1 MTQKRIEVG
10 VFADGVIESTAQ
22 GKMMG
27 VVSDPA
33 MFIVNENVANELI
46 GSVVYYIGETTVEEP
61 IYKHNTYY
69 RYEASGWVEEKAENV
84 AQLQADLNTLTGRV
98 DTHIANEENPHKVTK
113 AQVGLGNVDD
123 TSDKNKPISDAT
135 QSALDLKADASALDL
150 KADASALSE
159 HVLNKLNPHEV
170 SKTQVGLGNVDNT
183 SDKEKPISDATQ
195 EALNLKADTSSLTA
209 HINDKDNPHTVT
221 KAQIGLGSVEDG
233 AQINI
238 IESISVNTA
247 NVTPINKNVNITVP
261 TDAQIK
267 AIKVNNAANA
277 DVADVATNYNDAG
290 GTKKTILS
298 LDTRLTENE
307 SSTATANSTANT
319 AKSSI
324 DTHIANKENPH
335 GVTKAQIGLGN
346 TVDGAQVNVLEGIQ
360 IDGTNQTITNKK
372 VNLITTSSSNPSD
385 SAFALKGFVNS
396 SINALAA
403 FYITKDADGNPFST
417 HAELVGATTFYSGGE
432 VRVPTRND
440 YAIVL
445 KDEVNGGATHNSTR
459 YTYNNGW
466 EFQYIFNYQF
476 TQAQIDALNSGITA
490 TNVSQIATNKSD
502 IATINNSAVMKSGI
516 NSTKVATY
524 DAYDDR
530 ITTAQNK
537 ADANANSIAT
547 INNSAVMK
555 SGITSTKVA
564 TYDGYDKRITDAQ
577 NKANANETA
586 ISEIKSSAVMTS
598 GITSAKVSAYDGY
611 DSKITTNKNDIS
623 TINNSAVMKSGI
635 TSEKVATYDGYNT
648 ILSTCIKQGDTLSKP
663 LTVTGGDQASA
674 GKIILNQANKG
685 QITDSSASTLFG
697 FNDTTT
703 LVVGSTGYAT
713 SLRGSG
719 SRLTYNNNNIA
730 LSSDVNSVAE
740 RVTALEN
747 LLNGEY

>member
-445 KDEVNGGATHNSTR
+445 KDEVNGGATHDSTR

-490 TNVSQIATNKSD
+490 TKVSQIATNKSD

>member
-33 MFIVNENVANELI
+33 MLIVNENVANELI
-46 GSVVYYIGETTVEEP
+46 GSVVYYVGETTVEEP

-113 AQVGLGNVDD
+113 AQVGLGNVDN

-159 HVLNKLNPHEV
+159 HILNKSNPHEV

-247 NVTPINKNVNITVP
+247 NVIPIDKNVNITVP

-307 SSTATANSTANT
+307 SLTATANSTANT

-335 GVTKAQIGLGN
+335 GVTKAQVGLGN

-403 FYITKDADGNPFST
+403 FYITKDANGNPFST

-445 KDEVNGGATHNSTR
+445 EDEVNGGATHDSTR

-476 TQAQIDALNSGITA
+476 TQAQMDALNSGITA
-490 TNVSQIATNKSD
+490 TNVSQIATNKND

-524 DAYDDR
+524 DAYDGR

-537 ADANANSIAT
+537 ADANANSITT

-555 SGITSTKVA
+555 SGITSTKVSK
-564 TYDGYDKRITDAQ
+564 YDGYDKKITDVQ
-577 NKANANETA
+577 SKANANETA
-586 ISEIKSSAVMTS
+586 ISEINSSAVMTS
-598 GITSAKVSAYDGY
+598 GITSTKVSTYDGY
-611 DSKITTNKNDIS
+611 DSRITTNNNNIS
-623 TINNSAVMKSGI
+623 AINNSAVMKSGI
-635 TSEKVATYDGYNT
+635 TSEKVSTYDGYNT
-648 ILSTCIKQGDTLSKP
+648 ILSNCIKQGDTLSKP

-685 QITDSSASTLFG
+685 QITDSSSSTLLG
-697 FNDTTT
+697 FNEATT
-703 LVVGSTGYAT
+703 LVVGSTAYAT
-713 SLRGSG
+713 SLRGSN